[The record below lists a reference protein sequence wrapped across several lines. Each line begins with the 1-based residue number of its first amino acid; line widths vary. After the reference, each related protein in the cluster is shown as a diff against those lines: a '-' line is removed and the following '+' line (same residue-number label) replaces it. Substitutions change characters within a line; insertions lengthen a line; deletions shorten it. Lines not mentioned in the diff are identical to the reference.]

1 MAKTPLILLPGTL
14 CDERLWGHQL
24 KYLSDIAEVTIGD
37 VTKEDSISSLAHS
50 ILEKAPKRFALAGL
64 SLGGIISLE
73 IMRIAPERVIKL
85 ALLDT
90 NPNPPHYDQIAVWER
105 FINMAN
111 NGQFL
116 DIIINH
122 LLPILIHPNR
132 RKDEALVSMIIDMAK
147 KIGKESYINQLKA
160 VMTRLDQRSILSTI
174 ACPTMVLVGKEDMVC
189 PVHMSKF
196 LTESIPTASLE
207 IIEHSGHLSTLEQPE
222 KVSAL
227 LKGWLN
233 S

>member
-50 ILEKAPKRFALAGL
+50 ILKKAPERFALAGL

-90 NPNPPHYDQIAVWER
+90 NPNPPDYNQIAVWER
-105 FINMAN
+105 FIDMAN

-116 DIIINH
+116 DITITH

-132 RKDEALVSMIIDMAK
+132 RKDEALVSTIIDMAK
-147 KIGKESYINQLKA
+147 KIGKESYIKQLKA
-160 VMTRLDQRSILSTI
+160 VITRLDQRPILSTI

-189 PVHMSKF
+189 PVHMSEF

>member
-1 MAKTPLILLPGTL
+1 MAKTPLILIPGTL
-14 CDERLWGHQL
+14 CDDRLWGHQRR
-24 KYLSDIAEVTIGD
+24 YLSDIAEVNICE
-37 VTKEDSISSLAHS
+37 VTKGDSISSLAHS
-50 ILEKAPKRFALAGL
+50 ILEKAPEEFALAGL

-73 IMRIAPERVIKL
+73 IMRLAPERVVKL

-90 NPNPPHYDQIAVWER
+90 NPNPPHPDQIATWER

-116 DIIINH
+116 DITTTY
-122 LLPILIHPNR
+122 LLPILIHPDR
-132 RKDEALVSMIIDMAK
+132 KKDETLVSTIIDMARQ
-147 KIGKESYINQLKA
+147 IGKDGYINQLKA
-160 VMTRLDQRSILSTI
+160 VMTRSDQRSILSTI
-174 ACPTMVLVGKEDMVC
+174 TCPTIVLVGKEDIVC
-189 PVHMSKF
+189 PVHMSEF
-196 LTESIPTASLE
+196 LKESIPTARLE
-207 IIEHSGHLSTLEQPE
+207 IVDYSGHLITLEQPE